1 MFGPFA
7 TISDVIDIL
16 FVGIL
21 LYTAMVWLRTT
32 RAAFVLRGIF
42 VLAIVYLIA
51 RQFELQLTAWIFQGF
66 FAVFVIMIVVI
77 FQEELRQIFE
87 RVAVWSW
94 RTSGRPELQSETAN
108 TIVRTAADLA
118 KDKIG
123 ALIVVAGSDPLAR
136 HVVGGIPL
144 EGRLSAPL
152 LRSIF
157 DPHSPGHDGAVIVE
171 HDRVTRFAAHLPL
184 SKDLSQLADLGT
196 RHGAALGIA
205 ELTDALAIVVS
216 EQRGTI
222 SGARDGR
229 LYRLDNPQELVGLL
243 ERFLYKERPQERRI
257 WKWIPVQHL
266 RENWQGKAM
275 ALAMAA
281 GFWYVFVPGSKVME
295 ATYRIPVQVQNIPPD
310 YELESFQ
317 PTEVEATF
325 SGPRRAFYFFR
336 PKRLKVTV
344 DASTAESGRRVFTI
358 TPQSIRHP
366 NEIKVEDVRPPTLR
380 VSLRRVAREEKDK
393 AAQNDRVT
401 GG

>member
-1 MFGPFA
+1 MIGTFA
-7 TISDVIDIL
+7 TISDIIDIL
-16 FVGIL
+16 FVAIL
-21 LYTAMVWLRTT
+21 VYTAMVWLRTT

-66 FAVFVIMIVVI
+66 FAIFLIMIVVI

-94 RTSGRPELQSETAN
+94 RSSGSLELQSETAN
-108 TIVRTAADLA
+108 ALVRTAADLA
-118 KDKIG
+118 KDRIG
-123 ALIVVAGSDPLAR
+123 ALIVVSGNDPLAR
-136 HVVGGIPL
+136 HIVGGIPL
-144 EGRLSAPL
+144 DGKVSEPL

-171 HDRVTRFAAHLPL
+171 RDRVTRFAAHLPL
-184 SKDLSQLADLGT
+184 SKDLRQLATLGT
-196 RHGAALGIA
+196 RHSAALGIA

-222 SGARDGR
+222 SAARDGR
-229 LYRLDNPQELVGLL
+229 LHRLENPQELVGLL
-243 ERFLYKERPQERRI
+243 ERFLQKEEPEGRRI
-257 WKWIPVQHL
+257 WKWIPVKHV
-266 RENWQGKAM
+266 RENWQAKAIAVAM
-275 ALAMAA
+275 AV
-281 GFWYVFVPGSKVME
+281 GFWYVFVPGAKVME
-295 ATYRIPVQVQNIPPD
+295 ATYRIPVQIQNIPAD

-325 SGPRRAFYFFR
+325 SGPRRAFYFFH
-336 PKRLKVTV
+336 PKRLKVMV
-344 DASTAESGRRVFTI
+344 DASTAETGRRTFMI

-366 NEIKVEDVRPPTLR
+366 NEITVEEVRPQTLR
-380 VSLRRVAREEKDK
+380 LQLRRVAADDK
-393 AAQNDRVT
+393 TAHDDGLT

>member
-1 MFGPFA
+1 MFGQFA
-7 TISDVIDIL
+7 TISDIIDIL
-16 FVGIL
+16 FVAIL

-42 VLAIVYLIA
+42 VLAVIYLIA

-66 FAVFVIMIVVI
+66 FAIFVIMIVVI

-94 RTSGRPELQSETAN
+94 SSGNRPELQSETAN
-108 TIVRTAADLA
+108 VLVRTVADLA

-123 ALIVVAGSDPLAR
+123 ALIVVAGKDPLGR
-136 HVVGGIPL
+136 HIVGGIPL
-144 EGRLSAPL
+144 DGRVTAPL

-157 DPHSPGHDGAVIVE
+157 DPHSPGHDGAVIIE
-171 HDRVTRFAAHLPL
+171 RDRVTRFAAHLPL
-184 SKDLSQLADLGT
+184 SKDLRQLADLGT
-196 RHGAALGIA
+196 RHSAALGIA

-222 SGARDGR
+222 SAARDGR
-229 LYRLDNPQELVGLL
+229 LYRLENPQELVGLL
-243 ERFLYKERPQERRI
+243 ERFLQKEQPHEPRI
-257 WKWIPVQHL
+257 WRWIPVKHV
-266 RENWQGKAM
+266 RENWPGKAM

-295 ATYRIPVQVQNIPPD
+295 VTYRIPVQVQNIPAD

-325 SGPRRAFYFFR
+325 SGPRRAFYFFH

-344 DASTAESGRRVFTI
+344 DASTAETGRRVFTI

-366 NEIKVEDVRPPTLR
+366 NEIKVEDVKPPTLR
-380 VSLRRVAREEKDK
+380 VSLRRLARDDKTARDGEK
-393 AAQNDRVT
+393 VT

>member
-1 MFGPFA
+1 MFGQLA

-42 VLAIVYLIA
+42 VIAVIYLIA

-94 RTSGRPELQSETAN
+94 RYGGRPELQSETAN
-108 TIVRTAADLA
+108 AIVRTAADLA
-118 KDKIG
+118 KDRIG
-123 ALIVVAGSDPLAR
+123 ALIVVSGNDPLAR
-136 HVVGGIPL
+136 HIVGGIPL
-144 EGRLSAPL
+144 DGRISAPL

-157 DPHSPGHDGAVIVE
+157 DPHSPGHDGAVIIE

-184 SKDLSQLADLGT
+184 SKDLRQLADLGT
-196 RHGAALGIA
+196 RHSAALGVA

-222 SGARDGR
+222 SAARDGR
-229 LYRLDNPQELVGLL
+229 LHRLENPQELVGLL
-243 ERFLYKERPQERRI
+243 ERFLYKEPRRERRM
-257 WKWIPVQHL
+257 WKWIPVEHL
-266 RENWQGKAM
+266 RENWQGKAI

-281 GFWYVFVPGSKVME
+281 GFWYVFVPGSKLME
-295 ATYRIPVQVQNIPPD
+295 ATYRIPVQVQNVPPD
-310 YELESFQ
+310 FELESFQ

-325 SGPRRAFYFFR
+325 SGPRRAFYFFH

-366 NEIKVEDVRPPTLR
+366 NEIKVDDVRPPTLR
-380 VSLRRVAREEKDK
+380 VSLRRVGRDEKSASSDGL
-393 AAQNDRVT
+393 A

>member
-7 TISDVIDIL
+7 TISDLIDIL

-42 VLAIVYLIA
+42 VLAVIYLIA

-94 RTSGRPELQSETAN
+94 RSGGRPDLQSETAN
-108 TIVRTAADLA
+108 VLVRTIADLA

-123 ALIVVAGSDPLAR
+123 ALIVVSGNDPLTR
-136 HVVGGIPL
+136 HIVGGIPL
-144 EGRLSAPL
+144 DGRLSAPL

-157 DPHSPGHDGAVIVE
+157 DPHSPGHDGAVIIE
-171 HDRVTRFAAHLPL
+171 RDRLTRFAAHLPL
-184 SKDLSQLADLGT
+184 SKDLRQLADLGT
-196 RHGAALGIA
+196 RHSAALGIA

-222 SGARDGR
+222 AAARDGY

-243 ERFLYKERPQERRI
+243 ERFLRKEEPEKRRL
-257 WKWIPVQHL
+257 WKWIPVEHV
-266 RENWQGKAM
+266 RENWQGKAI
-275 ALAMAA
+275 AFAMAA

-295 ATYRIPVQVQNIPPD
+295 ATYRIPVQVQNIPAD

-325 SGPRRAFYFFR
+325 SGPRRAFYFFH

-344 DASTAESGRRVFTI
+344 DASTAESGRRTFTI

-366 NEIKVEDVRPPTLR
+366 NEIKVEDVKPPTLR
-380 VSLRRVAREEKDK
+380 VSLRRVSREDK
-393 AAQNDRVT
+393 AARDEKVT

>member
-1 MFGPFA
+1 MIGTFA
-7 TISDVIDIL
+7 TISDIIDIL
-16 FVGIL
+16 FVAIL
-21 LYTAMVWLRTT
+21 VYTAMVWLRTT

-66 FAVFVIMIVVI
+66 FAIFLIMIVVI

-94 RTSGRPELQSETAN
+94 RSSANPVQSETAN
-108 TIVRTAADLA
+108 TLVRTAADLG
-118 KDKIG
+118 KDRIG
-123 ALIVVAGSDPLAR
+123 ALVVVAGSDPLAR

-144 EGRLSAPL
+144 DGKVSEPL

-157 DPHSPGHDGAVIVE
+157 DPHSPGHDGAVIIE

-184 SKDLSQLADLGT
+184 SKDLRQLVGLGT
-196 RHGAALGIA
+196 RHSAALGIA

-222 SGARDGR
+222 SAARDGR
-229 LYRLDNPQELVGLL
+229 LHRLENPQELVALL
-243 ERFLYKERPQERRI
+243 ERFLQKEEPNERRI
-257 WKWIPVQHL
+257 WKWVPVKHL
-266 RENWQGKAM
+266 RENWQAKAI
-275 ALAMAA
+275 ALAMAF
-281 GFWYVFVPGSKVME
+281 GFWYVFVPGAKVME
-295 ATYRIPVQVQNIPPD
+295 ATYRIPVQVQNIPAD

-325 SGPRRAFYFFR
+325 SGPRRAFYFFHPR
-336 PKRLKVTV
+336 RLKVTV
-344 DASTAESGRRVFTI
+344 DASTAESGRRTFMI

-366 NEIKVEDVRPPTLR
+366 NEITVEEVKPQTLR
-380 VSLRRVAREEKDK
+380 LTLRRVSAEDK
-393 AAQNDRVT
+393 AAPDNGLT

>member
-1 MFGPFA
+1 MIGTFA

-66 FAVFVIMIVVI
+66 FAIFLIMIVVI

-94 RTSGRPELQSETAN
+94 RSRANPVQSETAN
-108 TIVRTAADLA
+108 TLVRTAADLG
-118 KDKIG
+118 KDRIG
-123 ALIVVAGSDPLAR
+123 ALVVVAGSDPLAR

-144 EGRLSAPL
+144 DGKVSEPL

-157 DPHSPGHDGAVIVE
+157 DPHSPGHDGAVIIE

-184 SKDLSQLADLGT
+184 SKDLGQLAGVGT
-196 RHGAALGIA
+196 RHSAALGIA

-222 SGARDGR
+222 SAARDGR
-229 LYRLDNPQELVGLL
+229 LHRLENPQELVALL
-243 ERFLYKERPQERRI
+243 ERFLQKEEPDEKRI
-257 WKWIPVQHL
+257 WKWVPVKHV
-266 RENWQGKAM
+266 RENWQAKAI
-275 ALAMAA
+275 ALAMAF
-281 GFWYVFVPGSKVME
+281 GFWYVFVPGAKVME
-295 ATYRIPVQVQNIPPD
+295 ATYRIPVQVQNIPAD

-325 SGPRRAFYFFR
+325 SGPRRAFYFFH
-336 PKRLKVTV
+336 PKRLKVMV
-344 DASTAESGRRVFTI
+344 DASTAESGRRTFMI

-366 NEIKVEDVRPPTLR
+366 NEITVEEVKPQTLR
-380 VSLRRVAREEKDK
+380 LTLRRVSADGKTVPDEGL
-393 AAQNDRVT
+393 T

>member
-1 MFGPFA
+1 MIGTFA
-7 TISDVIDIL
+7 TISDIIDIL

-42 VLAIVYLIA
+42 VLAIIYLIA

-87 RVAVWSW
+87 RVAIWSW
-94 RTSGRPELQSETAN
+94 RSGGRPELQSETAN
-108 TIVRTAADLA
+108 AIVRTAADLA
-118 KDKIG
+118 KDRIG
-123 ALIVVAGSDPLAR
+123 ALIVVSGNDPLAR
-136 HVVGGIPL
+136 HIVGGIPL
-144 EGRLSAPL
+144 DGKISEPL

-157 DPHSPGHDGAVIVE
+157 DPHSPGHDGAVIIE
-171 HDRVTRFAAHLPL
+171 RDRVTRFAAHLPL
-184 SKDLSQLADLGT
+184 SKDLRQLAGLGT
-196 RHGAALGIA
+196 RHSAALGLA

-222 SGARDGR
+222 SAARDGR
-229 LYRLDNPQELVGLL
+229 LHRLENPQELVALL
-243 ERFLYKERPQERRI
+243 ERFLHKEQPEERRI

-266 RENWQGKAM
+266 RENWQGKAI

-295 ATYRIPVQVQNIPPD
+295 ATYRIPVQVQNIPPE

-336 PKRLKVTV
+336 PKRLKVMV
-344 DASTAESGRRVFTI
+344 DASTADSGRRTFTI
-358 TPQSIRHP
+358 GPQSIRHP
-366 NEIKVEDVRPPTLR
+366 NEIKVEEVKPATLR
-380 VSLRRVAREEKDK
+380 LTLRRVAAEDK
-393 AAQNDRVT
+393 PAADDRVT

>member
-1 MFGPFA
+1 MIGTFA
-7 TISDVIDIL
+7 TISDIIDIL
-16 FVGIL
+16 FVAIL
-21 LYTAMVWLRTT
+21 VYTAMVWLRTT

-66 FAVFVIMIVVI
+66 FAIFLIMIVVI

-94 RTSGRPELQSETAN
+94 RSSANPVQSETAN
-108 TIVRTAADLA
+108 TLVRTAADLG
-118 KDKIG
+118 KDRIG
-123 ALIVVAGSDPLAR
+123 ALVVVAGSDPLAR

-144 EGRLSAPL
+144 DGKVSEPL

-157 DPHSPGHDGAVIVE
+157 DPHSPGHDGAVIIE

-184 SKDLSQLADLGT
+184 SKDLRQLAGLGT
-196 RHGAALGIA
+196 RHSAALGIA

-222 SGARDGR
+222 SAARDGR
-229 LYRLDNPQELVGLL
+229 LHRLENPQELVALL
-243 ERFLYKERPQERRI
+243 ERFLLKEEPDERRI
-257 WKWIPVQHL
+257 WKWVPVKHL
-266 RENWQGKAM
+266 RENWQAKAIAVAM
-275 ALAMAA
+275 AV

-295 ATYRIPVQVQNIPPD
+295 ATYRIPIQIQNIPAD

-325 SGPRRAFYFFR
+325 SGPRRAFYFFH
-336 PKRLKVTV
+336 PKRLKVMV
-344 DASTAESGRRVFTI
+344 DASTAETGRRTFMI

-366 NEIKVEDVRPPTLR
+366 NEITVEEVRPQTLR
-380 VSLRRVAREEKDK
+380 LTLRRVAADGKPMPD
-393 AAQNDRVT
+393 DGLT